1 MWVAGREKKNDKWCQ
16 HMHAYV
22 RRKWIQFQTLKNHSF
37 KIECTNQIRWY
48 SCACFNK
55 SFKTRS
61 QTTMFQCYIFL
72 WANTFY
78 CILICLRLLQNL
90 LVTLQCCLTRLSSV
104 KWYWYF
110 LRKWYWCWY
119 WEDRL
124 DGVIRGGWQPIVLG
138 SRLMLIA
145 WLVIGN
151 FSKSIELF
159 LLSLCWYFSILCK

>member
-1 MWVAGREKKNDKWCQ
+1 MTNDVSTCMHMWGENGYNFKYWKIIVSKSSVQIKSGDIVAL
-16 HMHAYV
+16 V
-22 RRKWIQFQTLKNHSF
+22 S
-37 KIECTNQIRWY
+37 IRA
-48 SCACFNK
+48 SKQDPKPLCFNVT
-55 SFKTRS
+55 F
-61 QTTMFQCYIFL
+61 FL

-138 SRLMLIA
+138 SRLMFVA

-159 LLSLCWYFSILCK
+159 VLSLCWYFSILCK